1 MTQNDKLSKALET
14 QTAKPKGLQDL
25 IRESTKEL
33 GKALPAHLS
42 PERLVRIA
50 LTSIRLN
57 PELTK
62 CTPESFLGSL
72 FVLAQLGL
80 EPVAGRAYLLPFN
93 NKRKDAAGNW
103 SSVKEVQAL
112 VGYKGLVDLFYRH
125 ESALSLD
132 MQTVHAN
139 DEFKFQYGTSSEL
152 IHRPAMKD
160 RGAVIGFYA
169 VAKMKGGA
177 SAFKFMSLEDCLEHG
192 KKHSKTYDKVKKA
205 FYPSSP
211 WASNMEGMCLKTVL
225 IQLAKLLPLSIE
237 MQQAIQVDETSRDFR
252 KGIDSALDMPVTT
265 DWQEAEIVEQATE
278 PEKPASKANPEP
290 NKGIQEQAQEP
301 DSEPSETKEQP
312 ENVEFQ
318 EITGAVEKYYEPRGK
333 GPHTWVIDG
342 VKFQMFAE
350 SYGAGGKK
358 VSNQDTI
365 NLINAEN
372 EALRSV
378 KIVYVPSVYEDK
390 KTGIKH
396 NVNNIISASPAVK

>member
-72 FVLAQLGL
+72 FVLAQFGL

-139 DEFKFQYGTSSEL
+139 DDFKFQYGTNSEL
-152 IHRPAMKD
+152 IHKPAMKD

-192 KKHSKTYDKVKKA
+192 RKHSKTYDKVKKA

-211 WASNMEGMCLKTVL
+211 WAANMEGMCLKTVL

-252 KGIDSALDMPVTT
+252 KGIDSALDLPVTT
-265 DWQEAEIVEQATE
+265 DWQEAEVEAVATATE
-278 PEKPASKANPEP
+278 PEKPAPKAIPEP
-290 NKGIQEQAQEP
+290 NKEGQDKVDEQG
-301 DSEPSETKEQP
+301 EQTESAEVP
-312 ENVEFQ
+312 ENVSVQTIE
-318 EITGAVEKYYEPRGK
+318 GAIEKYYAPRGA
-333 GPHTWVIDG
+333 GPHVWIIDG
-342 VKFQMFAE
+342 VKFQLFAKG
-350 SYGAGGKK
+350 YGKGGKQ
-358 VSNQDTI
+358 VDNQPIID
-365 NLINAEN
+365 LINAEN

-396 NVNNIISASPAVK
+396 NVKQTI